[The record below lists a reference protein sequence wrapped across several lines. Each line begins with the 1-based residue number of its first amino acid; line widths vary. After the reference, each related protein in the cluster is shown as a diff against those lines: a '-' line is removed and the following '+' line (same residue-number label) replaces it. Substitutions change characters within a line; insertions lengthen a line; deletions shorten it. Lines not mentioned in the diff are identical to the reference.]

1 MNKIL
6 IIDHDESFRTSLAA
20 TLTNQGFEVIQA
32 GTGTQGVQMARTQS
46 PNLILCDV
54 DLQGL
59 GGNLILY
66 AVRRDPKLASL
77 PFVLMS
83 RFAVAEASPEGIQKG
98 ADAFLAK
105 PFSPSALA
113 ITIGEC
119 LSAKEEHPD
128 AAGPTSGEWAG
139 NTDPCSRSGLLDS
152 LRPVLEATRRIST
165 AYQQLELTE
174 IVALATQAHQAVSQL
189 YRRIEHWLP
198 VESGA

>member
-32 GTGTQGVQMARTQS
+32 GTGTQGVQMARTES

-54 DLQGL
+54 DLEGL

-66 AVRRDPKLASL
+66 AVRRDPMLRPI

-83 RFAVAEASPEGIQKG
+83 RFAVAETSPQGIEKG

-105 PFSPSALA
+105 PFSPAALA
-113 ITIGEC
+113 TTIDEC
-119 LSAKEEHPD
+119 LGDGQEPPVAVEAPLCEPVAEADS
-128 AAGPTSGEWAG
+128 
-139 NTDPCSRSGLLDS
+139 CSRKGLLYS
-152 LRPVLEATRRIST
+152 LKPVIEATRRIST
-165 AYQQLELTE
+165 AC
-174 IVALATQAHQAVSQL
+174 
-189 YRRIEHWLP
+189 EHLQMQ
-198 VESGA
+198 E